1 MKVLQTPEQAV
12 LWLKEQIS
20 TGQLSVDSRMVKAG
34 DGFIAWPGAAVD
46 GRQFVAGLLKQN
58 VAACI
63 VEQDGVQA
71 WSWVNDARVAVY
83 AGLKKD
89 IARIAALY
97 YEQPSRQMDVFAV
110 TGTNGKTSTS
120 WWIAQALSALNHA
133 CGVVGTMGI
142 GTLDQLEPSALTTP
156 DPVRLSAA
164 LRNMVEHSVKA
175 CAIEASSIGIEEH
188 RFDGLNV
195 KVALFTNITQD
206 HLDYHETMEAYWQAK
221 RRLFSWPR
229 LKAAVINIDDEYG
242 AKLAQELIQKNGALQ
257 VITYTRQD
265 QSKATL
271 KACHIQH
278 LAEGL
283 VFDVCEGQLTA
294 TVQAQLVGDYNISNV
309 LGVIGALRASGYG
322 LSEAAK
328 VCSTLLPVPG
338 RMQNV
343 VTLKAGQCKVVVDYA
358 HTPDALENVL
368 KALQPLAK
376 ARHGELW
383 CVFGC
388 GGDRDARK
396 RPLMGKIAQE
406 LADKVVVTSD
416 NPRTETP
423 EKILQDIVAGMK
435 QDQHLQVEVDRKKAI
450 EYALKNASNHDV
462 VLIAGKGH
470 EPYQEISGV
479 RYPFSD
485 ADIGSQFLNRSGSGV
500 LGMLTLQ
507 QASDL
512 MLSQGVRAR
521 IIGDAQTVFSRVHTD
536 TRTLV
541 IGDLFVALRGE
552 KFDAHDFLVQ
562 AKSQGAVAALAEHGL
577 SQAGLCGLEVSDS
590 LKALGALAKGWRVC
604 HKLPVIAVTGSNGK
618 TTTTQMIASILN
630 AWHAENALATQGNLN
645 NEIGVPL
652 SVLRLRPHHQV
663 AVFELGMNHP
673 GEIAALAKIAK
684 PTVALVNNAQREH
697 LEFMQTVE
705 AVAKENGQVIEAL
718 GLDGVAVYPANDAFS
733 GLWKEMAQ
741 VRNTVMFALDQQA
754 DANYFADYEWLGDAW
769 KIAVTTP
776 CGTFE
781 CVLRCAGE
789 HNVKNALAAI
799 ACAQQA
805 GAPIEALAQGIDSFK
820 AVSGRSEVT
829 RLSIGDKTITLINDS
844 YNANPDSVRAAI
856 DVLAGLS
863 GNTLLVLGEMGEVG
877 VDGQVF
883 HTEVGMYAKE
893 KGIQVLWGTG
903 ALVKN
908 AVEAFGHKG
917 RFFESMDELGH
928 ALMNE
933 LEQYSSILVKGSR
946 YTRMERAI
954 DYIKAVVE
962 KKGGEDV
969 A

>member
-1 MKVLQTPEQAV
+1 MKVLQTPEHAV
-12 LWLKEQIS
+12 QWLQETLGS
-20 TGQLSVDSRMVKAG
+20 GQLSVDSKMVKAG

-46 GRQFVAGLLKQN
+46 GRQFVEDLLKLN
-58 VAACI
+58 VAACL
-63 VEQDGVQA
+63 VEMENVQA
-71 WSWVNDARVAVY
+71 WPWVNDMRVAVY
-83 AGLKKD
+83 TGLKKD
-89 IARIAALY
+89 IASIAALY
-97 YEQPSRQMDVFAV
+97 YGQPSQQMDVLAV

-120 WWIAQALSALNHA
+120 WWLAQALSAVGHR

-142 GTLDQLEPSALTTP
+142 GTLDQLQPSSLTTP
-156 DPVRLSAA
+156 DPVRLHAA
-164 LRNMVEHSVKA
+164 LRHMVDHSVKA

-188 RFDGLNV
+188 RFDGLQVN
-195 KVALFTNITQD
+195 VALFTNMTQD

-221 RRLFSWPR
+221 HRLFSWSG
-229 LKAAVINIDDEYG
+229 LKAAVINIDDAYG
-242 AKLAQELIQKNGALQ
+242 VKLAQELIQNDDALE

-265 QSKATL
+265 QSQATL
-271 KACHIQH
+271 QARHIRH
-278 LAEGL
+278 LANGL
-283 VFDVCEGQLTA
+283 EFDICEKHNTA
-294 TVQAQLVGDYNISNV
+294 TVKTPLIGDYNISNV
-309 LGVIGALRASGYG
+309 LGVIGALRALGYS

-328 VCSTLLPVPG
+328 ACCTLLPVPG

-343 VTLKAGQCKVVVDYA
+343 VTLSADKCKVVVDYA

-368 KALQPLAK
+368 GALRPLAK

-396 RPLMGKIAQE
+396 RPLMGAIAQE

-416 NPRTETP
+416 NPRTENP
-423 EKILQDIVAGMK
+423 EKILRDIVMGMR
-435 QDQHLQVEVDRKKAI
+435 QDQYFQVEADRQKAI
-450 EYALKNASNHDV
+450 EFALTNAATHDV

-470 EPYQEISGV
+470 EPYQEIKDV

-485 ADIGSQFLNRSGSGV
+485 ADIASQFLNSSGTDD

-512 MLSQGVRAR
+512 MSSQGVWAR
-521 IIGDAQTVFSRVHTD
+521 IVGDAQTVFSRVHSD

-541 IGDLFVALRGE
+541 DGDLFVALRGE
-552 KFDAHDFLVQ
+552 KFDAHNFLVQ
-562 AKSQGAVAALAEHGL
+562 AKTQGAVAALAEHGL

-630 AWHAENALATQGNLN
+630 AWHAEHALATQGNLN
-645 NEIGVPL
+645 NDIGVPL
-652 SVLRLRPHHQV
+652 SVLRLRSHHQV

-673 GEIAALAKIAK
+673 GEIATLAHIAK
-684 PTVALVNNAQREH
+684 PMVALVNNAQREH
-697 LEFMQTVE
+697 LEFMRTVD
-705 AVAKENGQVIEAL
+705 AVAKENGQVIDAL
-718 GLDGVAVYPANDAFS
+718 ALDGVAVYPADDAFS
-733 GLWKEMAQ
+733 PLWKKMAHA
-741 VRNTVMFALDQQA
+741 RKTVTFALHKQTNA
-754 DANYFADYEWLGDAW
+754 DYFADYEWMGDAW
-769 KIAVTTP
+769 KMAVTTP
-776 CGTFE
+776 FGKFNCI
-781 CVLRCAGE
+781 LRCAGE

-805 GAPIEALAQGIDSFK
+805 GAPMEALAAGIDAFK
-820 AVSGRSEVT
+820 AVSGRSEV
-829 RLSIGDKTITLINDS
+829 RQLNIGHKAITLINDS

-877 VDGQVF
+877 SQGQAF

-893 KGIQVLWGTG
+893 KGIQTLWGTG

-908 AVEAFGHKG
+908 AVEAFGRKG
-917 RFFESMDELGH
+917 RYFENMDELGQ

-933 LEQYSSILVKGSR
+933 LEQYDSILIKGSR
-946 YTRMERAI
+946 YTRMERAL
-954 DYIKAVVE
+954 DYINTVAKE
-962 KKGGEDV
+962 KGGVNV